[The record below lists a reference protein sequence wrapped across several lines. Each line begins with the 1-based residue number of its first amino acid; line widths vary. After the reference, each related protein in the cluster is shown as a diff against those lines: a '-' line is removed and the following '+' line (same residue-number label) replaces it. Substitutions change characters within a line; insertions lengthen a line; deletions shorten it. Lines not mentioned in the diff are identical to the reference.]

1 MPLGATMHQLGAAVM
16 LVAFFAPRLFDYSQ
30 CTRACRV
37 HYGEDS
43 NWFKPA
49 SITGT
54 RKLAAPSTCSCSD
67 GGTGIGDAPRYLE
80 PVPTSEQEPYWGGRV
95 CAIVQ
100 GGGDDGGDDG
110 GGGSGGGGDGDGA
123 PTEFSSLSEAKAA
136 GARPL
141 NCGGCGPCSTSHD
154 TGTYRRLG
162 QSLTRRATVCGV
174 TFLLLGEAAAGWCM
188 DVLVGLRP
196 PCRRCWTANM
206 GCTTT
211 HCFRECV
218 LQGNI
223 PFLSKPN
230 RPKGALNPCFHC
242 DEVFCSPYFL
252 RSCGANRRTAG
263 VATDIQRP
271 GQEICKLN

>member
-1 MPLGATMHQLGAAVM
+1 MPLGATLHQLGAAVM

-110 GGGSGGGGDGDGA
+110 GGGSGGGGDGDGGKGG
-123 PTEFSSLSEAKAA
+123 EWHSSALHTWILSEPQPVPAHFVFE
-136 GARPL
+136 L
-141 NCGGCGPCSTSHD
+141 SMYFFGGSAHPCASHSAFASSNVASK
-154 TGTYRRLG
+154 GLMVVFG
-162 QSLTRRATVCGV
+162 LTA
-174 TFLLLGEAAAGWCM
+174 E
-188 DVLVGLRP
+188 
-196 PCRRCWTANM
+196 
-206 GCTTT
+206 
-211 HCFRECV
+211 
-218 LQGNI
+218 LQI
-223 PFLSKPN
+223 DL
-230 RPKGALNPCFHC
+230 H
-242 DEVFCSPYFL
+242 SPM
-252 RSCGANRRTAG
+252 SG
-263 VATDIQRP
+263 
-271 GQEICKLN
+271 